1 MVCTNPECEM
11 FQKETLRGIV
21 AKDGGESSYCIY
33 CHSTIDESLQPVAE
47 MSKGPYVK
55 RKNWLNEWKLVNVG
69 KTADDVKL
77 KPNFNT

>member
-21 AKDGGESSYCIY
+21 AKDGEESSYCIY

-77 KPNFNT
+77 KPKFNE

>member
-1 MVCTNPECEM
+1 MTCTNPECEM

-33 CHSTIDESLQPVAE
+33 CHNAIDESSQPVTE
-47 MSKGPYVK
+47 MSKGQYVK